1 MIFGSRLYYT
11 LKQGPWKRFEMKCI
25 CPNAILEQNNQRK
38 FVFRTET
45 FSDQRL
51 ELSLGRMIAGVL
63 YHASVWSYVDFMRI
77 GQQCWVNWFTY
88 TPNAWNRLKMTLKLI
103 KHDRMCLR
111 DSKYDL
117 YSNHPQP
124 SSIFFVQNNYI
135 ELFLL
140 WFTKKLLILH
150 KKQ

>member
-77 GQQCWVNWFTY
+77 GQQC
-88 TPNAWNRLKMTLKLI
+88 
-103 KHDRMCLR
+103 
-111 DSKYDL
+111 
-117 YSNHPQP
+117 
-124 SSIFFVQNNYI
+124 
-135 ELFLL
+135 
-140 WFTKKLLILH
+140 
-150 KKQ
+150 